1 MGAEVL
7 YAVYAMASSGGG
19 GAGQGAPAG
28 GFDGTFF
35 FMIIATFA
43 IIYFLIMRP
52 QQKQQ
57 KQHQQMLQALQ
68 KGDEVVTA
76 GGIYGKIIDIEEN
89 TVDLKVAEGTK
100 IKIERSRI
108 GRVVNKGS

>member
-1 MGAEVL
+1 MGADVL
-7 YAVYAMASSGGG
+7 YAMAGGG
-19 GAGQGAPAG
+19 GQGGQGAPAA
-28 GFDGTFF
+28 GFDSTFI

-57 KQHQQMLQALQ
+57 KQHQAMLKAIQ

-76 GGIYGKIIDIEEN
+76 GGIYGKVMDINEEDN
-89 TVDLKVAEGTK
+89 TIDLKVSEGTK
-100 IKIERSRI
+100 IKIDRSRI
-108 GRVVNKGS
+108 GRVLNKTS

>member
-1 MGAEVL
+1 MGADVL
-7 YAVYAMASSGGG
+7 YAMAGGG
-19 GAGQGAPAG
+19 GGGQGAPQAG
-28 GFDGTFF
+28 VDGTFF
-35 FMIIATFA
+35 FMVIATFG

-57 KQHQQMLQALQ
+57 KQHKEMLQAL
-68 KGDEVVTA
+68 KRGDEVVTA
-76 GGIYGKIIDIEEN
+76 GGLYGKVIEIEDN

-108 GRVVNKGS
+108 SRVVTQES

>member
-1 MGAEVL
+1 MGSSVL
-7 YAVYAMASSGGG
+7 YAMGGGGGG
-19 GAGQGAPAG
+19 GAQAAPG

-57 KQHQQMLQALQ
+57 KQHKMMLESLQ

-76 GGIYGKIIDIEEN
+76 GGIYGKVIEIEEG

-100 IKIERSRI
+100 IKIERSRV
-108 GRVVNKGS
+108 GRVVTKGS

>member
-1 MGAEVL
+1 MGADVL
-7 YAVYAMASSGGG
+7 YAMAGGG
-19 GAGQGAPAG
+19 GGKGAPSG

-57 KQHQQMLQALQ
+57 KQHQAMLKSIQ

-76 GGIYGKIIDIEEN
+76 GGIYGKVIDIDEN
-89 TVDLKVAEGTK
+89 TVDLKIAEGTK

-108 GRVVNKGS
+108 GRVVNKES

>member
-1 MGAEVL
+1 MGAGVL
-7 YAVYAMASSGGG
+7 YAMGG
-19 GAGQGAPAG
+19 GAAGGAQGGQAG

-57 KQHQQMLQALQ
+57 KQHQEMLKSIQ

-76 GGIYGKIIDIEEN
+76 GGIYGKVIEIEEN
-89 TVDLKVAEGTK
+89 TIDLKIAEGTK
-100 IKIERSRI
+100 VKIERSRV